1 MVDLVRKQVKKLFTS
16 RAGVM
21 YNERKMKRMIAMMK
35 RVFSIVLAC
44 ALLLGL
50 CACGGTAAAPTAAPT
65 EAAKPREGITF
76 TTDRVWR
83 ATEVILEVP
92 NTIEVWVKM
101 PETAGGETVLV
112 STSGDSAWRYIDLTV
127 DAKGRPTLTW
137 LVNKKL
143 EEKTEFVWTF
153 KNASVSTG
161 DWAHL
166 AIVRDVEA
174 GKVFCYVNGEKQDEI
189 LARHSMDALP
199 VRPYCVGGD
208 HDVKNARAFKGEI
221 SSVAIFS
228 TARTQEQVQADMVKP
243 EGEGLLCHYE
253 LAGATETVKDL
264 SGNGRDMLLSTRWF
278 TEKEPVTDF
287 AYSMVVVGDTQ
298 LLALKNPDR
307 MPMIADWI
315 IENKEAKNIQFVMG
329 VGDITEDDTLPE
341 WEAAKET
348 YYRLDGVVP
357 YGLVRGNSG
366 HDGIT
371 NFEASFPLSKY
382 EGTFTGN
389 LGDDM
394 RNVYYNFDAGKVKY
408 TVIILD
414 AIRDAEELAWAEQVI
429 MDNKDRNVILV
440 THIFL
445 CQDGTFYDSNDPWP
459 FLPYDGSQVW
469 ENLARK
475 HENVKLVICGHDSCA
490 QVMKQEFVGDNGNVV
505 TALLV
510 DGQHIES
517 TDGASGL
524 IAVLHFSEDGKNVT
538 VEYLSTVKNQYFLT
552 ENQFSFTLE
561 TVE

>member
-1 MVDLVRKQVKKLFTS
+1 MKNKVYKLL
-16 RAGVM
+16 A
-21 YNERKMKRMIAMMK
+21 ILL
-35 RVFSIVLAC
+35 VLA
-44 ALLLGL
+44 LFG
-50 CACGGTAAAPTAAPT
+50 CGAQPAATTAAPT

-76 TTDRVWR
+76 TTDQVWR
-83 ATEVILEVP
+83 ATETILEAP

-101 PETAGGETVLV
+101 PETAGGDSVLV
-112 STSGDSAWRYIDLTV
+112 STKGDSAWRYIDLSV
-127 DAKGRPTLTW
+127 DGKGRPTLTW
-137 LVNKKL
+137 RVFSKL
-143 EEKTEFVWTF
+143 EEKTEFVWEF
-153 KNASVSTG
+153 KDASVRTG

-166 AIVRDVEA
+166 AIVRDVDA
-174 GKVFCYVNGEKQDEI
+174 GKIFCYVNGEKQDEI
-189 LARHSMDALP
+189 MASHTMDALP

-208 HDVKNARAFKGEI
+208 HDVKNAHAFKGEI

-228 TARTQEQVQADMVKP
+228 TARSPEQVKADMVKP
-243 EGEGLLCHYE
+243 EGEGLLCYYE

-278 TEKEPVTDF
+278 TEKEPVNDY

-298 LLALKNPDR
+298 LLALKNPDW

-315 IENKEAKNIQFVMG
+315 VENKEAMNIQFVIG

-394 RNVYYNFDAGKVKY
+394 RNVYYNFDVGAVKY

-429 MDNKDRNVILV
+429 LDNKDRNVILA

-445 CQDGTFYDSNDPWP
+445 CQDGSFYDSNDPWP
-459 FLPYDGSQVW
+459 FLPYDGSQIW
-469 ENLARK
+469 ESLARK
-475 HENVKLVICGHDSCA
+475 HENVKLVVCGHDSCA
-490 QVMKQEFVGDNGNVV
+490 QVVKQEFTGDNGNTV

-524 IAVLHFSEDGKNVT
+524 IAILHFSEDGKNVT
-538 VEYLSTVKNQYFLT
+538 LEYYSPVKDQFFLT
-552 ENQFSFTLE
+552 ENQFSFTLD
-561 TVE
+561 TV